1 MEQTVDGGEPDK
13 LIMGLAAEEFEWQDR
28 LRLVP
33 YRGVNR
39 GRFML
44 ALKPDMV
51 RIELGGFEYSAS
63 KVLIGLDGGTLSG
76 DRAYRAIIHPA
87 LTEGEGTTKMD
98 ANSNKPV
105 SDGSANPRWTLH
117 RSMGNRS
124 GIRCDQERRMITMK
138 PFS

>member
-1 MEQTVDGGEPDK
+1 MARPS
-13 LIMGLAAEEFEWQDR
+13 AACSLSRCQ
-28 LRLVP
+28 P
-33 YRGVNR
+33 GAA
-39 GRFML
+39 FML

-105 SDGSANPRWTLH
+105 SDGSCKSEVDASSLNGEPVRNQVQPRTQDDNH
-117 RSMGNRS
+117 EAIFIVFEFAINTADS
-124 GIRCDQERRMITMK
+124 
-138 PFS
+138 

>member
-1 MEQTVDGGEPDK
+1 
-13 LIMGLAAEEFEWQDR
+13 
-28 LRLVP
+28 
-33 YRGVNR
+33 
-39 GRFML
+39 ML

-105 SDGSANPRWTLH
+105 SDGSRKSEVDASSLNGEPVRNQVRPRTQDDNH
-117 RSMGNRS
+117 EAIFIVFEFAINTADS
-124 GIRCDQERRMITMK
+124 
-138 PFS
+138 